1 LIVPQG
7 ILLGGGPIA
16 LPVARSL
23 AAAGVRVC
31 ALGTA
36 TDPARHSRAVA
47 EFVDLGSGEGVQER
61 WLEWLR
67 ARQGDGGV
75 LLPCNDDALELVA
88 RRRATLVGLGYRPL
102 EANDDVV
109 LALLDKHETY
119 ARARAIGVP
128 SPRTALVGPE
138 TDLSEAT
145 AGIAYPL
152 ALKPRHSHLFARHF
166 GIGTKVF
173 VAHDV
178 DELTAHAERMRALG
192 IEMLVTEVI
201 PGRDDDYHSYYTYV
215 DERGSPVFDLTKHK
229 LRQYPVGFGLCTYH
243 LLDRSEETIEIGR
256 RFAEGMG
263 VRGVVCAEFKRDARD
278 GTLKLIECNHRFT
291 AACELVRHAG
301 IDLALLAYN
310 RAAGRPD
317 PPLNS
322 YRTGV
327 TMWHPVEDARAVAS
341 LRRTGELTLRAW
353 LQSLA
358 RPQHFPLFSWRDP
371 KPSLVSISRFPMR
384 VLRRPRR

>member
-1 LIVPQG
+1 LIPPA

-31 ALGTA
+31 ALGTT
-36 TDPARHSRAVA
+36 TDPVRHSRAAA
-47 EFVDLGSGEGVQER
+47 EFVDLGSGEGVQDR
-61 WLEWLR
+61 WLEWL
-67 ARQGDGGV
+67 QGRNGEGGV

-88 RRRATLVGLGYRPL
+88 RQRPTLMGLGYRPV
-102 EANDDVV
+102 EANDEVV

-119 ARARAIGVP
+119 TRARAIGVA

-145 AGIAYPL
+145 EGIAFPL

-166 GIGTKVF
+166 GVGTKVF

-178 DELTAHAERMRALG
+178 DELAAHAGRMRALG

-215 DERGSPVFDLTKHK
+215 DAAGEPLFDLTKNK
-229 LRQYPVGFGLCTYH
+229 LRQYPVGFGLSTYH
-243 LLDRSEETIEIGR
+243 LIDRNEETIEVGR
-256 RFAEGMG
+256 RFAAGMG
-263 VRGVVCAEFKRDARD
+263 IRGVMCAEFKRDARD
-278 GTLKLIECNHRFT
+278 GRLKLIECNHRFT
-291 AACELVRHAG
+291 AACEIVRHAG

-310 RAAGRPD
+310 RAVGRPD

-341 LRRTGELTLRAW
+341 LRRNGELTMRAW
-353 LQSLA
+353 LRSLA
-358 RPQHFPLFSWRDP
+358 RPQHFPMFSWRDP
-371 KPSLVSISRFPMR
+371 KPSLVSISRFPR
-384 VLRRPRR
+384 RALRRSRR